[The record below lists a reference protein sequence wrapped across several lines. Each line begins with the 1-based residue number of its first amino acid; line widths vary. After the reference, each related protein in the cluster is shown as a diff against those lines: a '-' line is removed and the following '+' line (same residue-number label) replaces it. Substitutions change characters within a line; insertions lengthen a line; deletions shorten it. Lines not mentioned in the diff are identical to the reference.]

1 MGFRRVQAIRP
12 ICRAARNLLHLPA
25 LQRWTMPTV
34 WMRHEFEGAPGNL
47 ALPTRKVEVMVL
59 R

>member
-1 MGFRRVQAIRP
+1 LP
-12 ICRAARNLLHLPA
+12 HLPA